1 MINHTKCPPIVHDEP
16 FYPSVLNQTDDGT
29 LKYSKSLPNVEE
41 LSTKD
46 FSIQNVMALPNIA
59 SMKQADLVNG
69 FESANF
75 ALETKIN
82 EINVELQKDSE

>member
-1 MINHTKCPPIVHDEP
+1 MINHSKVPSVVHDEP
-16 FYPSVLNQTDDGT
+16 FYPSVLNQSDDGVY
-29 LKYSKSLPNVEE
+29 KYSKSLPNVEE

-46 FSIQNVMALPNIA
+46 FTIQNVMSLPNLA

-82 EINVELQKDSE
+82 EINNELKKDSE